1 MKKTVLFLMNGF
13 GVEQLD
19 SYSIYNAQLMP
30 NLDRYTKEYLF
41 SPIEAPASNLVSG
54 YRFFST
60 GSLYPL
66 SCSLIDNYLD
76 KFAENKNFE
85 LYLNSINESGKI
97 HIFLSLENDKSVDH
111 IKSFLRFI
119 RIKKNNWIFLHLVLV
134 GDNTSDYKTIERL
147 INKITYDIK
156 ECKIGIVVGKN
167 VLRYTN
173 ISSFMNLFQNE
184 VGEKWKE
191 ITKKISYLANSKV
204 QPKDVK
210 EFYMN
215 EGFKFDVN
223 DSIFFFNYEF
233 CNVSNFISYV
243 SKINNIND
251 YCSMFQM
258 EGVKY
263 PMFAYPSSG
272 ISMDNSLNKIGAKA
286 LILSNSENIKQI
298 NYYCN
303 GLQNKVSNN
312 ISFSKTDDGINPNL
326 LKSIIR
332 DSNYDLVIINYPID
346 NVLNVQELNDKLT
359 KLDSILK
366 VVHDFCEENRITLF
380 ISSLY
385 GMQKEIA
392 IDNFTKANVDFSTK
406 VPFIVVDSNFNKSNF
421 FLSPGNIYTL
431 ANTVYTNINSKND
444 GDVLIKKKNFI
455 VKMLKK

>member
-119 RIKKNNWIFLHLVLV
+119 RIKKNNSIFLHLVLV

-184 VGEKWKE
+184 VGEKWRE
-191 ITKKISYLANSKV
+191 ISRKISSLTSLKTIPNN
-204 QPKDVK
+204 VK

-215 EGFKFDVN
+215 EGFKLDVN
-223 DSIFFFNYEF
+223 DSIFFFNYEYIDLT
-233 CNVSNFISYV
+233 NLVMEISKVTNNNNFF
-243 SKINNIND
+243 
-251 YCSMFQM
+251 SMFSIK
-258 EGVKY
+258 GVKY
-263 PMFAYPSSG
+263 PMFAYPKSG
-272 ISMDNSLNKIGAKA
+272 ISMLNNLNKIEAKA
-286 LILSNSENIKQI
+286 LIVSNRNSMGII
-298 NYYCN
+298 NYYCC
-303 GLQNKVSNN
+303 GLQNIISDR
-312 ISFSKTDDGINPNL
+312 ISFVKTDNL
-326 LKSIIR
+326 NFEQLKAIIR
-332 DSNYDLVIINYPID
+332 DSEYSLVIISYQID
-346 NVLNVQELNDKLT
+346 DVQTVSELNNRLNRLDKMLGY
-359 KLDSILK
+359 I
-366 VVHDFCEENRITLF
+366 HDFCVEGNYSLF

-385 GMQKEIA
+385 GMQKELA
-392 IDNFTKANVDFSTK
+392 VDNFVKATVNFSHK
-406 VPFIVVDSNFNKSNF
+406 VPFVVIDPVFNKANF
-421 FLSPGNIYTL
+421 SLGMGNVYNL
-431 ANTVYTNINSKND
+431 AHTIYTNINNKYN
-444 GDVLIKKKNFI
+444 GGEVLIKRKNFI
-455 VKMLKK
+455 MKLFKK

>member
-13 GVEQLD
+13 GIEQLN
-19 SYSIYNAQLMP
+19 SYNIYNAKLMP
-30 NLDRYTKEYLF
+30 NLDSYTKNHLF
-41 SPIEAPASNLVSG
+41 EAIETKAYNLTSG
-54 YRFFST
+54 YRTFST
-60 GSLYPL
+60 GSELPL
-66 SCSLIDNYLD
+66 SYSLIDSYYD
-76 KFAENKNFE
+76 KFNENKNLNF
-85 LYLNSINESGKI
+85 YLNSIRSEGKVQLFMFCESEN
-97 HIFLSLENDKSVDH
+97 SLQHLRKFCDF
-111 IKSFLRFI
+111 IKQ
-119 RIKKNNWIFLHLVLV
+119 KNNKIYLHLVLTSH
-134 GDNTSDYKTIERL
+134 NTNNYKEIEKI
-147 INKITYDIK
+147 INKISYDFKDI
-156 ECKIGIVVGKN
+156 KIGIILGVN
-167 VLRYTN
+167 ALTALN
-173 ISSFMNLFQNE
+173 LTSLMNLFQNE

-191 ITKKISYLANSKV
+191 ITKKINYLANSKV

-312 ISFSKTDDGINPNL
+312 ISFSKTDDGINPSL